1 MIERGAV
8 AVQARHGYI
17 ISMRFIFLAAPL
29 FLAACTLPGRETLSP
44 NPAGADTATIQAT
57 QAFSGRIP
65 LVTILPGTT
74 DFAGP
79 VADAVK
85 QARAIKPDA
94 AFNVEAQAPQSGTPD
109 ANAQT
114 LSELAP
120 TASAVAKAII
130 ADGVDAS
137 RVTLTAKTAGLDASI
152 LVYVK

>member
-1 MIERGAV
+1 
-8 AVQARHGYI
+8 
-17 ISMRFIFLAAPL
+17 MRPRFALLLLPLALP
-29 FLAACTLPGRETLSP
+29 ACSLPGRETFAP
-44 NPAGADTATIQAT
+44 MPAGADTQSIAAT
-57 QAFSGRIP
+57 QAFAGRLP
-65 LVTILPGTT
+65 LISILPGTT

>member
-1 MIERGAV
+1 
-8 AVQARHGYI
+8 VQARHGYI

-74 DFAGP
+74 DFAAP
-79 VADAVK
+79 LANAVQ
-85 QARAIKPDA
+85 QALAIKPSAMFD
-94 AFNVEAQAPQSGTPD
+94 VEAQTPPAATPD
-109 ANAQT
+109 ESAADLQA
-114 LSELAP
+114 LSG
-120 TASAVAKAII
+120 TASAVAKAIV
-130 ADGVDAS
+130 ADGVAS
-137 RVTLTAKTAGLDASI
+137 DHVSLTAKTAGLDANI